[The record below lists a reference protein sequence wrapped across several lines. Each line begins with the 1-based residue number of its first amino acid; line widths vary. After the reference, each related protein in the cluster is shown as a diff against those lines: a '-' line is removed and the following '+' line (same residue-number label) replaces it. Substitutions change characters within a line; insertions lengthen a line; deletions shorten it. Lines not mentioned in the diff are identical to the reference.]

1 MIDLTAHVPPAPVY
15 HATMIDTE
23 LSRPEYIGCPAE
35 DKEYVEEEEEGEEE
49 GEGEE
54 GKGEVEEEEE
64 EGDDQSLNEI
74 IQDILLSPSLDD
86 EMEKLG
92 DQYED
97 LDEEHLHAVIQEI
110 LSTPEDKLQDYSQ
123 NKMRNVTPVSTLES
137 FTTSYDSLPPL
148 RPRKRVHFAL

>member
-15 HATMIDTE
+15 HAAMIDTE

-35 DKEYVEEEEEGEEE
+35 DKEYVEEEGEE
-49 GEGEE
+49 GEGE
-54 GKGEVEEEEE
+54 GEE

-110 LSTPEDKLQDYSQ
+110 LSTPEDKLQNCSQ
-123 NKMRNVTPVSTLES
+123 NKMRNVTPVSTSES
-137 FTTSYDSLPPL
+137 FTTSCDSLPPL
-148 RPRKRVHFAL
+148 RPRKRVRFAL